1 MTSSSHDS
9 KPAATQ
15 EMLTLWGTPHS
26 LYTGKVR
33 SYLIKKG
40 LAFRE
45 LFPHHPRFSA
55 EVVPAVR
62 LVVVPVVE
70 TPDGRFLQDSTDI
83 IDELERRFPANP
95 MMPTTPVQRVV
106 ARLLDGYGCEGLLPA
121 AMHYRWSYRQEQEHF
136 LQAEFGR
143 AMHCGPDR
151 EARLKA
157 GAQFM
162 DYFNSF
168 LPGLG
173 VVPETIP
180 AVEAAYEE
188 LLDLLDIHFQHHPYL
203 LGGRPCIADFGFMAP
218 LFAHLARDPVPAAL
232 MMKRAPNIYRWTE
245 RMNRAQIAD
254 GEFPDLAETWLADD
268 AIPPTLEPVLRLMFQ
283 DWGAQLLADA
293 KFVNAWL
300 AANPALPA
308 GRIVSHDGQ
317 RSVHP
322 VLGMI
327 EYPWRG
333 VTVQRGS
340 MPHGLWH
347 FEQAASEAGAL
358 TGPARATFEALT
370 ERLGGGDMMQIKLVR
385 PLVRQD
391 YVLVLG

>member
-1 MTSSSHDS
+1 MKD
-9 KPAATQ
+9 AT
-15 EMLTLWGTPHS
+15 LILWGTPHS

-40 LAFRE
+40 LAFCE
-45 LFPHHPRFSA
+45 LFPHHPRFNT
-55 EVVPAVR
+55 EVVRALR

-70 TPDGRFLQDSTDI
+70 TPDGKFLQDSTDI
-83 IDELERRFPANP
+83 IDELERRFPAAP
-95 MMPTTPVQRVV
+95 VMPTTPVQRVV
-106 ARLLDGYGCEGLLPA
+106 ARLLDGYGSECLLPV

-136 LQAEFGR
+136 LQSEFGR

-157 GAQFM
+157 GAQLM
-162 DYFNSF
+162 DYFSGL
-168 LPGLG
+168 LPILG

-180 AVEAAYEE
+180 AIEAAYGE
-188 LLDLLDIHFQHHPYL
+188 LLDLLDIHFQRHPYL

-218 LFAHLARDPVPAAL
+218 LFAHLGRDPVPAAM
-232 MMKRAPNIYRWTE
+232 MMKRAPNVYRWTE

-254 GEFPDLAETWLADD
+254 GEFPDYPETLLPDD

-283 DWGAQLLADA
+283 DWGVQLLADA

-300 AANPALPA
+300 EANPTLPP
-308 GRIVSHDGQ
+308 GHLVSHDGE
-317 RSVHP
+317 RTVHP
-322 VLGMI
+322 VPGMI
-327 EYPWRG
+327 QYPWRG
-333 VTVQRGS
+333 TTLHRGS

-347 FEQAASEAGAL
+347 FEQAASEARTLSGS
-358 TGPARATFEALT
+358 ARASFESLVA
-370 ERLGGGDMMQIKLVR
+370 RLDGGAMMQVKLVR
-385 PLVRQD
+385 LLLRQD

>member
-1 MTSSSHDS
+1 MTLNS
-9 KPAATQ
+9 PAGEQSAA
-15 EMLTLWGTPHS
+15 EAALTLWGTPHS

-40 LAFRE
+40 IPFRE
-45 LFPHHPRFSA
+45 SFPHHPRYKA

-62 LVVVPVVE
+62 LVVVPIVE
-70 TPDGRFLQDSTDI
+70 TSDGKFYQDTSDI
-83 IDELERRFPANP
+83 IAELERRFPAAP
-95 MMPTTPVQRVV
+95 VVPTTPLQRIV
-106 ARLLDGYGCEGLLPA
+106 ARLLDGYGSECLLPA

-162 DYFNSF
+162 DYFNGF
-168 LPGLG
+168 LPPLG

-180 AVEAAYEE
+180 AIEAAYEE

-218 LFAHLARDPVPAAL
+218 LFAHLGRDPVPAAL
-232 MMKRAPNIYRWTE
+232 MMKRAPNVYRWTE

-254 GEFPDLAETWLADD
+254 GEFPDHAEAWLPDD

-283 DWGAQLLADA
+283 DWGAQLCADA

-300 AANPALPA
+300 QANPALPA
-308 GRIVSHDGQ
+308 GQMISHNGE
-317 RSVHP
+317 RTVHP

-333 VTVQRGS
+333 VSMQRAS
-340 MPHGLWH
+340 MPQGLWH
-347 FEQAASEAGAL
+347 FEQAASEARAL
-358 TGPARATFEALT
+358 SGPAQKNFKALVD
-370 ERLGGGDMMQIKLVR
+370 RLGGGDMMQVKLVR

>member
-1 MTSSSHDS
+1 MTLNARAGQASASEE
-9 KPAATQ
+9 T
-15 EMLTLWGTPHS
+15 LTLWGTPHS

-62 LVVVPVVE
+62 LVVVPIVE
-70 TPDGRFLQDSTDI
+70 TPDGQFYQDTSDI
-83 IDELERRFPANP
+83 IAELERRFPADP
-95 MMPTTPVQRVV
+95 VVPSSPVQRVL
-106 ARLLDGYGCEGLLPA
+106 ARLLDGYGSECLLPA
-121 AMHYRWSYRQEQEHF
+121 AMHYRWSYRAEQEHF

-151 EARLKA
+151 EARLQA

-162 DYFNSF
+162 TYFNSF

-173 VVPETIP
+173 VLPETIP
-180 AVEAAYEE
+180 AIEAAYEE

-218 LFAHLARDPVPAAL
+218 LFAHLGRDPVPAAQ
-232 MMKRAPNIYRWTE
+232 MMKRAPNVYRWTE

-254 GEFPDLAETWLADD
+254 GEFPDHATDWLPDD
-268 AIPPTLEPVLRLMFQ
+268 AIPVTLEPVLKLMFQ
-283 DWGAQLLADA
+283 DWGAQLMADA
-293 KFVNAWL
+293 AHVNAWL
-300 AANPALPA
+300 KVNPDLPA
-308 GRIVSHDGQ
+308 GHLVSLNGE

-322 VLGMI
+322 TLGMI
-327 EYPWRG
+327 DYPWRG
-333 VTVQRGS
+333 VTMQRAS
-340 MPHGLWH
+340 MPQGLWH
-347 FEQAASEAGAL
+347 FEQAASEARAWSGS
-358 TGPARATFEALT
+358 ARERFDSLSA
-370 ERLGGGDMMQIKLVR
+370 RLGGQAMMQVGLTR
-385 PLVRQD
+385 PMTRKD